1 MKHIER
7 ILRDCDALL
16 EGHFILTSGRH
27 AKFYMQ
33 CARILQNPELTEE
46 IVKYHICHEGR
57 FDLDNIHMV
66 VAPAVGGIVLGYE
79 LARQLNVKSIF
90 CEREN
95 GKMTLRRGFEI
106 PKGTR
111 VLVAEDVVTTGG
123 SVREV
128 MDVVHAA
135 GGEVVAVAL
144 LVDRSGGTVDFGV
157 KTIAAYQTF
166 IESYEPDNC
175 PLCKAGD
182 LPAVKPGSRG
192 TIIGEAHG

>member
-1 MKHIER
+1 MERIEK

-27 AKFYMQ
+27 AAYYMQ
-33 CARILQNPELTEE
+33 CAKILQNPNVTEE
-46 IVKYHICHEGR
+46 IVGDYLC
-57 FDLDNIHMV
+57 DLGGLDYDGIEVV

-79 LARQLNVKSIF
+79 LARQLGAKSIF

-106 PKGTR
+106 KKGTK

-128 MDVVHAA
+128 MEVVGAA

-144 LVDRSGGTVDFGV
+144 LVDRTGGTVDFGV
-157 KTIAAYQTF
+157 KTAAAYTTT
-166 IESYEPDNC
+166 IESYDADEC
-175 PLCKAGD
+175 PLCKEGK

-192 TIIGEAHG
+192 QN

>member
-1 MKHIER
+1 MKRIEK

-16 EGHFILTSGRH
+16 EGHFVLTSGRH
-27 AKFYMQ
+27 AAFYMQ
-33 CARILQNPELTEE
+33 CARVLQNPELTEE
-46 IVKYHICHEGR
+46 IVGDYLCDEGEL
-57 FDLDNIHMV
+57 DLDNIQMV

-79 LARQLNVKSIF
+79 LARQLGVKSIF

-106 PKGTR
+106 PAGTR

-128 MDVVHAA
+128 MEVVRAS

-157 KTIAAYQTF
+157 KTVAAYQTT

-175 PLCKAGD
+175 PLCEEGK
-182 LPAVKPGSRG
+182 LPAIKPGSRG
-192 TIIGEAHG
+192 QR